1 MCHLSISHLALADLV
16 LELLTHREL
25 LLGQRRCLRLL
36 LLLLLLLLRPR
47 LLLLMPLAVVVA
59 RGGLLPPLEL
69 DRIRRALAHRLL
81 IANLPQR
88 HQRNNGVC
96 VCAVHIIC
104 VRTRVRVCVCACG
117 CGCMCES
124 V

>member
-25 LLGQRRCLRLL
+25 LLGQRRRLRLL
-36 LLLLLLLLRPR
+36 LLLLRLRLRLR
-47 LLLLMPLAVVVA
+47 LLLPLAVVVA

-69 DRIRRALAHRLL
+69 DRVRRALAHRLL

-104 VRTRVRVCVCACG
+104 VRARVRVCVCACG